1 MGSDFHGA
9 RVGPGSI
16 PDQVRALRH
25 KHAPAFEALHG
36 GSEQKSTVGLVLE
49 STLEVKGVIPGGP
62 MDQDFDGVRVEEGD
76 VLLAID
82 GEPQSEE
89 TVYSQLV
96 GDDVVGSLV
105 RISIRKASTGHV
117 VHLTVT
123 RGSFSRIQAIGEL
136 FLLFKQMLGDM
147 AYGTAVKSQDI
158 VRAEGQ
164 ARVVSRFASEHL
176 ARLHLHV
183 RDLEELVSEQA
194 KLLRARSQGHRAA
207 VAAKIRERSR
217 LVAIWHAWRNNYL
230 EGKRRLRIN
239 RFILRCSNAQSLSVA
254 LSKWSH
260 SHEEARRLRAQE
272 QMHRSRAQ
280 NQALSA
286 TFAMWKHET
295 RRGPC
300 SRAKLEAFA
309 LRRRGKISAHV
320 FVKWIQRRLNTRRL
334 RTAAIRAQTKT
345 FHRCKVEALFAWQ
358 SQAEFPKLQGM
369 HHSHVEAQITRRHRR
384 TRVAFAITGWQER
397 VAEMKCVQRRA
408 KTAMQRRRNRVL
420 VFGLVTWRQRIR
432 RLKRFRVAESRM
444 TRHWQGQQLSIRF
457 SNWSFEA
464 IDAKAMANI
473 TGKFA
478 RARCHLS
485 IASAFECLI
494 GSVLERK
501 RLMCVSRKV
510 MRHCNASAAY
520 RAYAAWD
527 AQVFQRK
534 EKRRARSKTLV
545 RLKRFQAGL
554 ALRRWRNHH
563 WEVIFNSTIACKRLL
578 HRKISWME
586 FVATVQRFTLSDC
599 FHVWV
604 KHVQSE
610 GSRDRGQDKLSL
622 AWSDFLDCVTQ
633 VRISRET
640 AQKVVSGRMHELQQ
654 KILQTWRSLAHIR
667 HRNLLQLSSWCMRR
681 VLKREMSRAWR
692 RWLEEM
698 QRRRVMSTLAAKWVQ
713 KCMHAVLNMWKSR
726 VGVRRALLHV
736 LKIVFLGWKDHLQS
750 QSKSNHSG
758 RSARNIEL
766 SETLS
771 VWISVHRKQMDKR
784 QRAERL
790 IQYSLDLFR
799 RQNVLRLSA
808 SFSSWVSNLK
818 GLRSVREIAQEAL
831 MCWDR
836 VRVVTPAFISWK
848 STYQSAREA
857 PMLSAAG
864 TWWTNMQRNLAM
876 LPRSHNAYEPAR
888 LISPKKEIGST
899 R

>member
-334 RTAAIRAQTKT
+334 RTAAIRVQTKT

-420 VFGLVTWRQRIR
+420 IFGLVTWRQRIR

>member
-1 MGSDFHGA
+1 
-9 RVGPGSI
+9 
-16 PDQVRALRH
+16 
-25 KHAPAFEALHG
+25 HAPAFEALHG

-123 RGSFSRIQAIGEL
+123 RGSFSRIQASGEL

-286 TFAMWKHET
+286 TFAMWKHEM

-309 LRRRGKISAHV
+309 LRRRGEISAHV

-334 RTAAIRAQTKT
+334 RTAAIRVQTKT
-345 FHRCKVEALFAWQ
+345 FHRCKVKALYAWQ

-369 HHSHVEAQITRRHRR
+369 HHSHV
-384 TRVAFAITGWQER
+384 
-397 VAEMKCVQRRA
+397 
-408 KTAMQRRRNRVL
+408 
-420 VFGLVTWRQRIR
+420 
-432 RLKRFRVAESRM
+432 
-444 TRHWQGQQLSIRF
+444 
-457 SNWSFEA
+457 
-464 IDAKAMANI
+464 
-473 TGKFA
+473 
-478 RARCHLS
+478 
-485 IASAFECLI
+485 
-494 GSVLERK
+494 
-501 RLMCVSRKV
+501 
-510 MRHCNASAAY
+510 
-520 RAYAAWD
+520 
-527 AQVFQRK
+527 
-534 EKRRARSKTLV
+534 
-545 RLKRFQAGL
+545 
-554 ALRRWRNHH
+554 
-563 WEVIFNSTIACKRLL
+563 
-578 HRKISWME
+578 
-586 FVATVQRFTLSDC
+586 
-599 FHVWV
+599 
-604 KHVQSE
+604 
-610 GSRDRGQDKLSL
+610 
-622 AWSDFLDCVTQ
+622 
-633 VRISRET
+633 
-640 AQKVVSGRMHELQQ
+640 
-654 KILQTWRSLAHIR
+654 
-667 HRNLLQLSSWCMRR
+667 
-681 VLKREMSRAWR
+681 
-692 RWLEEM
+692 
-698 QRRRVMSTLAAKWVQ
+698 
-713 KCMHAVLNMWKSR
+713 
-726 VGVRRALLHV
+726 
-736 LKIVFLGWKDHLQS
+736 
-750 QSKSNHSG
+750 
-758 RSARNIEL
+758 
-766 SETLS
+766 
-771 VWISVHRKQMDKR
+771 
-784 QRAERL
+784 
-790 IQYSLDLFR
+790 
-799 RQNVLRLSA
+799 
-808 SFSSWVSNLK
+808 
-818 GLRSVREIAQEAL
+818 
-831 MCWDR
+831 
-836 VRVVTPAFISWK
+836 
-848 STYQSAREA
+848 
-857 PMLSAAG
+857 
-864 TWWTNMQRNLAM
+864 
-876 LPRSHNAYEPAR
+876 
-888 LISPKKEIGST
+888 
-899 R
+899 

>member
-9 RVGPGSI
+9 RVGHGSI

-420 VFGLVTWRQRIR
+420 IFGLVTWRQRIR

-444 TRHWQGQQLSIRF
+444 MRHWQGQQLSILF

-864 TWWTNMQRNLAM
+864 TWGTNMQRNLAM

>member
-420 VFGLVTWRQRIR
+420 IFGLVTWRQRIR

-698 QRRRVMSTLAAKWVQ
+698 QRRRVMSTVAAKWVQ

-771 VWISVHRKQMDKR
+771 VWISVHRKQMDKQ

-836 VRVVTPAFISWK
+836 VRVVTLAFISWK

>member
-9 RVGPGSI
+9 RVGHGSI

-420 VFGLVTWRQRIR
+420 IFGLVTWRQRIR

-698 QRRRVMSTLAAKWVQ
+698 QRRRVMSTVAAKWVQ

-888 LISPKKEIGST
+888 LISPKKEI
-899 R
+899 

>member
-309 LRRRGKISAHV
+309 LRRRGEISAHV

-420 VFGLVTWRQRIR
+420 IFGLVTWRQRIR

-444 TRHWQGQQLSIRF
+444 TRHWQGQQLSILF

-698 QRRRVMSTLAAKWVQ
+698 QRRRVMSTVAAKWVQ

>member
-309 LRRRGKISAHV
+309 LRRRREISAHV

-420 VFGLVTWRQRIR
+420 IFGLVTWRQRIR

-698 QRRRVMSTLAAKWVQ
+698 QRRRVMSTVAAKWVQ

-758 RSARNIEL
+758 RSSRNIEL

-771 VWISVHRKQMDKR
+771 VWISVHRKQMDKQ

-818 GLRSVREIAQEAL
+818 GLRSAREIAQEAL

-888 LISPKKEIGST
+888 LISPKKEI
-899 R
+899 

>member
-9 RVGPGSI
+9 RIGPGSI

-89 TVYSQLV
+89 TVYSRLV
-96 GDDVVGSLV
+96 GDDVVGSQV
-105 RISIRKASTGHV
+105 RLSIRKASTGHV

-147 AYGTAVKSQDI
+147 SYGTAVKSQDI

-194 KLLRARSQGHRAA
+194 KLLRARSQGHRAG

-217 LVAIWHAWRNNYL
+217 LVAIWHAWRNNCL
-230 EGKRRLRIN
+230 ESKRRLRIN
-239 RFILRCSNAQSLSVA
+239 HYILRRSNAQSLSVA

-272 QMHRSRAQ
+272 QMHRNRAQ
-280 NQALSA
+280 SQALSA

-295 RRGPC
+295 RRGSC
-300 SRAKLEAFA
+300 SRAKCEAFA
-309 LRRRGKISAHV
+309 LRRRGDISAHV

-334 RTAAIRAQTKT
+334 RTAAIRVRTKT
-345 FHRCKVEALFAWQ
+345 THRCKVEVMYAWQ

-369 HHSHVEAQITRRHRR
+369 HHTHVEAQISRRHRR
-384 TRVAFAITGWQER
+384 TRVGFAMAGWQER
-397 VAEMKCVQRRA
+397 VAEMRNVQRRA
-408 KTAMQRRRNRVL
+408 KTTMQRRRNRVL

-432 RLKRFRVAESRM
+432 RLRRFRVVESRM
-444 TRHWQGQQLSIRF
+444 
-457 SNWSFEA
+457 
-464 IDAKAMANI
+464 
-473 TGKFA
+473 
-478 RARCHLS
+478 
-485 IASAFECLI
+485 
-494 GSVLERK
+494 
-501 RLMCVSRKV
+501 
-510 MRHCNASAAY
+510 MRHSQNH
-520 RAYAAWD
+520 
-527 AQVFQRK
+527 
-534 EKRRARSKTLV
+534 RSDE
-545 RLKRFQAGL
+545 L
-554 ALRRWRNHH
+554 AHVLRRWL
-563 WEVIFNSTIACKRLL
+563 V
-578 HRKISWME
+578 
-586 FVATVQRFTLSDC
+586 
-599 FHVWV
+599 
-604 KHVQSE
+604 
-610 GSRDRGQDKLSL
+610 
-622 AWSDFLDCVTQ
+622 
-633 VRISRET
+633 
-640 AQKVVSGRMHELQQ
+640 
-654 KILQTWRSLAHIR
+654 
-667 HRNLLQLSSWCMRR
+667 
-681 VLKREMSRAWR
+681 
-692 RWLEEM
+692 EM
-698 QRRRVMSTLAAKWVQ
+698 QRRRVMSTVAAKWVQ

-726 VGVRRALLHV
+726 VDVRRALLHV

-766 SETLS
+766 SEALS
-771 VWISVHRKQMDKR
+771 IWISVHRKQMAKK

-790 IQYSLDLFR
+790 IHYSTDLIR
-799 RQNVLRLSA
+799 RQNMLSLSA

-818 GLRSVREIAQEAL
+818 GLRPAREIAQEAL

-836 VRVVTPAFISWK
+836 VRVATIAFISWR
-848 STYQSAREA
+848 STYQSTKEARNF
-857 PMLSAAG
+857 SAAG

-876 LPRSHNAYEPAR
+876 LPRSQNTPETAR
-888 LISPKKEIGST
+888 LISPKKEI
-899 R
+899 

>member
-420 VFGLVTWRQRIR
+420 IFGLVTWRQRIR

-640 AQKVVSGRMHELQQ
+640 AQNVVSGRMHELQQ

>member
-420 VFGLVTWRQRIR
+420 IFGLVTWRQRIR

-888 LISPKKEIGST
+888 LISPKKEI
-899 R
+899 

>member
-420 VFGLVTWRQRIR
+420 IFGLVTWRQRIR

>member
-1 MGSDFHGA
+1 MRHSQNHRSDELAH
-9 RVGPGSI
+9 V
-16 PDQVRALRH
+16 LR
-25 KHAPAFEALHG
+25 
-36 GSEQKSTVGLVLE
+36 
-49 STLEVKGVIPGGP
+49 
-62 MDQDFDGVRVEEGD
+62 RW
-76 VLLAID
+76 
-82 GEPQSEE
+82 
-89 TVYSQLV
+89 
-96 GDDVVGSLV
+96 
-105 RISIRKASTGHV
+105 
-117 VHLTVT
+117 
-123 RGSFSRIQAIGEL
+123 
-136 FLLFKQMLGDM
+136 
-147 AYGTAVKSQDI
+147 
-158 VRAEGQ
+158 
-164 ARVVSRFASEHL
+164 
-176 ARLHLHV
+176 
-183 RDLEELVSEQA
+183 LEEMQRRRVMST
-194 KLLRARSQGHRAA
+194 
-207 VAAKIRERSR
+207 VAAKW
-217 LVAIWHAWRNNYL
+217 VQKCMHAVLN
-230 EGKRRLRIN
+230 
-239 RFILRCSNAQSLSVA
+239 
-254 LSKWSH
+254 
-260 SHEEARRLRAQE
+260 
-272 QMHRSRAQ
+272 
-280 NQALSA
+280 
-286 TFAMWKHET
+286 MWKSYSEFT
-295 RRGPC
+295 
-300 SRAKLEAFA
+300 KLRH
-309 LRRRGKISAHV
+309 L
-320 FVKWIQRRLNTRRL
+320 
-334 RTAAIRAQTKT
+334 
-345 FHRCKVEALFAWQ
+345 
-358 SQAEFPKLQGM
+358 
-369 HHSHVEAQITRRHRR
+369 HHTHVEAQITRRHRR

-420 VFGLVTWRQRIR
+420 IFGLVTWRQRIR

-698 QRRRVMSTLAAKWVQ
+698 QRRRVMSTVAAKWVQ

>member
-9 RVGPGSI
+9 RVGHGSI

-420 VFGLVTWRQRIR
+420 IFGLVTWRQRIR

-698 QRRRVMSTLAAKWVQ
+698 QRRRVMSTVAAKWVQ

-836 VRVVTPAFISWK
+836 VRVVTLAFISWK

-888 LISPKKEIGST
+888 LISPKKEI
-899 R
+899 

>member
-309 LRRRGKISAHV
+309 LRRRGEISAHV

-334 RTAAIRAQTKT
+334 RTAAIRVQTKT
-345 FHRCKVEALFAWQ
+345 FHRCQVEALFAWQ

-420 VFGLVTWRQRIR
+420 IFGLVTWRQRIR

>member
-420 VFGLVTWRQRIR
+420 IFGLVTWRQRIR

-836 VRVVTPAFISWK
+836 VRVVTLAFISWK

-888 LISPKKEIGST
+888 LISPKKEI
-899 R
+899 